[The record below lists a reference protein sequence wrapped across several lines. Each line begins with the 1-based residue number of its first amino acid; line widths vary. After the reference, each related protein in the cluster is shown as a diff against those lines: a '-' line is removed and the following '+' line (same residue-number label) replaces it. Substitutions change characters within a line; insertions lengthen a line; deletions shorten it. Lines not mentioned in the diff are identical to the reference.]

1 MTSRDALNNLIL
13 FSKSYQEDMYRL
25 IETDITK
32 YERIKNIMI
41 AWEDN
46 EFDAPEYFLRLIYDV
61 IHKNPK
67 TKNSQKSKSDNK

>member
-25 IETDITK
+25 IDIDLTN

-41 AWEDN
+41 TWEDN
-46 EFDAPEYFLRLIYDV
+46 EFDAPGYFLKLIYDV
-61 IHKNPK
+61 IHGNPK
-67 TKNSQKSKSDNK
+67 DKNSQKSKSNNK